1 MVLLIFGLFKGEN
14 NTLKTK
20 LMIYFVLSKIVE
32 RGHVSCEARIIHGV
46 FSTCLSPLLGF

>member
-32 RGHVSCEARIIHGV
+32 RGHVCREQDEDSQF
-46 FSTCLSPLLGF
+46 FSHFF